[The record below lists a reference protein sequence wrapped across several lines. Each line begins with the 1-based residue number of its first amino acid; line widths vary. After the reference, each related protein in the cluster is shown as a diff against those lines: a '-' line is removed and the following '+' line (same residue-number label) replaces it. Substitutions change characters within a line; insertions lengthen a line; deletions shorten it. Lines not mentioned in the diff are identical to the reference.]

1 MSRVESGHQPR
12 SFGRGSLQVPEF
24 AGTVAT
30 AIRNQGGWS
39 AGLCF
44 LRRALAP
51 HLLVLLDPLVPAPLA
66 NTRLKVGRHLRD
78 VLALAHH
85 AASHLVAVSIDC
97 REG

>member
-30 AIRNQGGWS
+30 AIRNQGRS
-39 AGLCF
+39 ARRF
-44 LRRALAP
+44 LRGALAP
-51 HLLVLLDPLVPAPLA
+51 HLLVLLDPLVPAPLTNA
-66 NTRLKVGRHLRD
+66 RLKVGRHLGD

-97 REG
+97 